1 MSKMFSTN
9 EILEKLTSEEKVS
22 LLSAT
27 DWWRT
32 PVIDRDEVFV
42 PHIKATDGPNGA
54 RGESYVSGI
63 KAACF
68 PCGTSLGASFD
79 KNLLFRTGQEI
90 AKEAKTKSANV
101 LLAPTLNVIRSP
113 RGCQSEGIAA
123 TPKHFVANETENNRK
138 LLTAEVDE
146 QTLREIYLA
155 PFQLVLKNSSPW
167 CFMTSYNRVNGTYVA
182 DDARLVRDILR
193 GEWGFKGL
201 VISDWMGVYSTVPC
215 LNAGVDLEMPG
226 PTKFRGEKLLK
237 PIQNNEVSEEAV
249 DDCARRVLELAAKL
263 GRFDQPVE
271 PPERA
276 LEDESRDAF
285 IRDGGAM
292 GMVLLKNDGEVLPL
306 PEGATVAVIG
316 YHALTPTLGGGGS
329 ARVDSIH
336 AISPADGF
344 QAAGFRTKI
353 CPGVPVYGALPHAD
367 ASSISQSGTEV
378 QTGEPVLLE
387 WFSGTAIGENPVHK
401 EFRPLSEY
409 MIKEKWPEY
418 LDQTYC
424 TRMSFD
430 LRPVST
436 GAHVFSVISTGPA
449 ICYINGTKVF
459 ERQQDTNLSPES
471 FYFFKSKLERRFDF
485 NMKAG
490 ELYSIVLESW
500 NTDLDILNREPLN
513 GRMFQ
518 GSAIRFQEFVD
529 IPGRI
534 QEACTAAQES
544 EYAIVCVGTT
554 NEMESEGF
562 DRDTMDLTSGQY
574 EQIRAVSA
582 ANPKTIVVNFSGGP
596 VTMTKFI
603 DRVPAVLQAWFP
615 GQECGHSLASVVSGK
630 VNPSGRL
637 PFTWPRK
644 DEDNPTWLNFPCD
657 KNNIVRYSERLNV
670 GYRYYDHE
678 TAPDPLFPFGYGMSY
693 TNFGIS
699 DISVID
705 GVVSGPEDVV
715 RIVCS
720 ARNLGSRD
728 GGLVVQYYVEGIG
741 GSPHHDRPRPIK
753 ELKEFHKAELAA
765 GGSTDIS
772 VTLDKFSFSFYNADQ
787 ECWEVAPG
795 VYRVHLG
802 LSSQELVGTV
812 VVTVVNGF
820 VWKGI

>member
-1 MSKMFSTN
+1 M
-9 EILEKLTSEEKVS
+9 
-22 LLSAT
+22 
-27 DWWRT
+27 
-32 PVIDRDEVFV
+32 
-42 PHIKATDGPNGA
+42 
-54 RGESYVSGI
+54 
-63 KAACF
+63 
-68 PCGTSLGASFD
+68 
-79 KNLLFRTGQEI
+79 
-90 AKEAKTKSANV
+90 
-101 LLAPTLNVIRSP
+101 
-113 RGCQSEGIAA
+113 
-123 TPKHFVANETENNRK
+123 
-138 LLTAEVDE
+138 
-146 QTLREIYLA
+146 
-155 PFQLVLKNSSPW
+155 
-167 CFMTSYNRVNGTYVA
+167 NGTYVA

-201 VISDWMGVYSTVPC
+201 VVSDWMGVYSTAPC

-226 PTKFRGEKLLK
+226 PTKFRGGKLLK
-237 PIQNNEVSEEAV
+237 AIENKEVSEEAV

-263 GRFDQPVE
+263 GRFEQPVE

-276 LEDESRDAF
+276 LEDENRDTF

-292 GMVLLKNDGEVLPL
+292 GMVLLKNDGDVLPL

-329 ARVDSIH
+329 ARVDSLH
-336 AISPADGF
+336 AISPAKGIE
-344 QAAGFRTKI
+344 AAGYRTKV

-367 ASSISQSGTEV
+367 ESSISQSGTEV
-378 QTGEPVLLE
+378 KTGEPVLLE
-387 WFSGTAIGENPVHK
+387 WFNGTAIGENPVHR
-401 EFRPLSEY
+401 EFRPLPEY

-436 GAHVFSVISTGPA
+436 GMHVFSVISTGPA
-449 ICYINGTKVF
+449 ICYINGTKIF
-459 ERQQDTNLSPES
+459 ERQQDMNLSPES

-529 IPGRI
+529 VSKRI
-534 QEACTAAQES
+534 QEACTAAKES
-544 EYAIVCVGTT
+544 DYAIVCVGTT

-582 ANPKTIVVNFSGGP
+582 ANPRTIVVNFSGGP
-596 VTMTKFI
+596 VTMTQFI
-603 DRVPAVLQAWFP
+603 DEVPAVLQAWFP
-615 GQECGHSLASVVSGK
+615 GQECGHSLASIVSGK
-630 VNPSGRL
+630 VNPCGRL
-637 PFTWPRK
+637 PFTWPQK

-693 TNFGIS
+693 TSFGIS
-699 DISVID
+699 DITVID
-705 GVVSGPEDVV
+705 GVVFGPEDSVK
-715 RIVCS
+715 IVCS

-753 ELKEFHKAELAA
+753 ELKEFHKAEIAA
-765 GGSTDIS
+765 GGSTNIS

-802 LSSQELVGTV
+802 MSSQDLVGTV
-812 VVTVVNGF
+812 LVTVVNGF
-820 VWKGI
+820 VWKGV